1 MQKTVW
7 KFLKKLRM
15 ELSYDPEIP
24 LLGIYS
30 KKPKTLTR
38 SNICTLMFTE
48 ALFTIT
54 KIWKQPKCPLAD
66 EWIKKLWYIYTMEYY
81 SVIKTG
87 NLTFCNSMDGPRGI
101 RIV

>member
-1 MQKTVW
+1 
-7 KFLKKLRM
+7 M
-15 ELSYDPEIP
+15 ELPYDPEIP

-38 SNICTLMFTE
+38 RNICTLMFTE

-81 SVIKTG
+81 SAIKKEV
-87 NLTFCNSMDGPRGI
+87 NLTLYNSMDGPAEY
-101 RIV
+101 